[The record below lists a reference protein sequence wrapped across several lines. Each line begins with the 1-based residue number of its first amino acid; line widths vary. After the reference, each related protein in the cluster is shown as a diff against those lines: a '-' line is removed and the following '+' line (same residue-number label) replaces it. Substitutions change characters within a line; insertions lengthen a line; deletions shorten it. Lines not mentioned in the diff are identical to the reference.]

1 MTDPFPKSKWAQA
14 SDSAMH
20 SANSGFAITPSDE
33 SELAI
38 IPRAVYIGGAGDLV
52 VKLIDD
58 EDAITF
64 VGIQAGSLMPIRPKQ
79 ILDTDTTATAILGI
93 Y

>member
-64 VGIQAGSLMPIRPKQ
+64 AGIQAGSLLPIRPKQ
-79 ILDTDTTATAILGI
+79 VLEDTTATNIIAIF
-93 Y
+93 